1 MVRIHPGQ
9 PTRDVAQVSRAA
21 RSHRAG
27 CRRDSGRPDQVLI
40 VPERKV
46 VERSPSQSES
56 LAGASP
62 ARNASFSAR
71 GSRGI
76 ADPPDSESGSLERA
90 SRFAPTNSYSRVAQ
104 QWSRRLLTG
113 RLVVRFHPREPA
125 SQRRESTLSRWKKWV
140 RVPSRPP
147 FESGRSVAANAP
159 AWGAGDR
166 RRKFGRPDQPFS
178 IRSCSSV
185 NRAPSSEGGGRW

>member
-1 MVRIHPGQ
+1 MVVVRIHPGQ

-46 VERSPSQSES
+46 VERSPSQGES

-62 ARNASFSAR
+62 AGNASLSAR

-90 SRFAPTNSYSRVAQ
+90 SRSAPTNSHSRLAQ
-104 QWSRRLLTG
+104 A
-113 RLVVRFHPREPA
+113 VEP
-125 SQRRESTLSRWKKWV
+125 
-140 RVPSRPP
+140 
-147 FESGRSVAANAP
+147 P
-159 AWGAGDR
+159 AVTR
-166 RRKFGRPDQPFS
+166 Q
-178 IRSCSSV
+178 
-185 NRAPSSEGGGRW
+185 GGGADASAGACVDW